1 MNKKSIII
9 VTFAVVLLISVL
21 WLGGLIPKQIAKV
34 YGTKYMSDNF
44 PKMQLEYEN
53 IEWNKYYGD
62 YIITF
67 KDKENQNYGCVIGPK
82 YLPISIGQGIN
93 LIMDTY
99 QEKYIQNTA
108 GDNLEVNDEINNEQN
123 EPIDVTQKILNGKCY
138 SSGIIDSIDDNYIY
152 FTSYNT
158 EKCYLN
164 KNSFSYINAR
174 TAKEMNVN
182 DVNVG
187 DYLDNQEKRII
198 IFRNLS
204 GDELN
209 KELLYNMTL
218 TEEERIMLVNT
229 IDVRDINITDNN
241 TAIVNIR
248 YGDIISEL
256 TDEEFETVV
265 EFNSNTKFY
274 SKGNN
279 INSIND
285 LENAKFN
292 LNTIVLDRDSIYK
305 KNPAIVKRFECTD
318 N

>member
-1 MNKKSIII
+1 MNKRSIVIII
-9 VTFAVVLLISVL
+9 LAVILLVTVL
-21 WLGGLIPKQIAKV
+21 WFGGLIPKQIAK
-34 YGTKYMSDNF
+34 
-44 PKMQLEYEN
+44 
-53 IEWNKYYGD
+53 
-62 YIITF
+62 ITF
-67 KDKENQNYGCVIGPK
+67 KDKENLDADKNE
-82 YLPISIGQGIN
+82 
-93 LIMDTY
+93 T
-99 QEKYIQNTA
+99 
-108 GDNLEVNDEINNEQN
+108 NNEQN
-123 EPIDVTQKILNGKCY
+123 QPEDVTQKILNGKCY
-138 SSGIIDSIDDNYIY
+138 SSGKIYNIDDNYIY
-152 FTSYNT
+152 FTDHN
-158 EKCYLN
+158 EKQCYID
-164 KNSFSYINAR
+164 KNIFTYMNAR
-174 TAKEMNVN
+174 TATEMTVS

-198 IFRNLS
+198 IYRNLS

-229 IDVRDINITDNN
+229 IDVEDINITDNN

-305 KNPAIVKRFECTD
+305 KSPAIVKEFECTD

>member
-9 VTFAVVLLISVL
+9 ITFAVVLLISVL
-21 WLGGLIPKQIAKV
+21 WLGGFIPKQIAKV

-44 PKMQLEYEN
+44 PKMQLEYVN

-93 LIMDTY
+93 AIMETY
-99 QEKYIQNTA
+99 QEKYQNTNKE
-108 GDNLEVNDEINNEQN
+108 NLDANKNETNNEQN
-123 EPIDVTQKILNGKCY
+123 QPEDVTQKILNGKCY
-138 SSGIIDSIDDNYIY
+138 SSGKIYSIDDNYIY
-152 FTSYNT
+152 FTDHN
-158 EKCYLN
+158 EKQCYID
-164 KNSFSYINAR
+164 KNIFTYMNAR
-174 TAKEMNVN
+174 TATEMNSK

-305 KNPAIVKRFECTD
+305 KNPAIVKIFECTD

>member
-1 MNKKSIII
+1 MDKKNIII
-9 VTFAVVLLISVL
+9 TVIVIVLVVIAL
-21 WLGGLIPKQIAKV
+21 WLGGIIPKQIAKI
-34 YGTKYMSDNF
+34 YGTKYMEDNF
-44 PKMQLEYEN
+44 PEMQLEYEN

-82 YLPISIGQGIN
+82 YLPISMGQGIN
-93 LIMDTY
+93 AIIETY
-99 QEKYIQNTA
+99 QEKYIQ
-108 GDNLEVNDEINNEQN
+108 GDNLEEKDETNNEQD
-123 EPIDVTQKILNGKCY
+123 EPEDVTQKILKGECY
-138 SSGIIDSIDDNYIY
+138 SSGKIYNIDDNYIY
-152 FTSYNT
+152 FTNHNSKEFYISKNT
-158 EKCYLN
+158 
-164 KNSFSYINAR
+164 FSYLNAR
-174 TAKEMNVN
+174 TTKDMNLS
-182 DVNVG
+182 DVKVG
-187 DYLDNQEKRII
+187 DYLDNEEKRII
-198 IFRNLS
+198 IYRNLS
-204 GDELN
+204 GEELN

-218 TEEERIMLVNT
+218 TEKERIKLVNT
-229 IDVRDINITDNN
+229 IEIKDINITDNN
-241 TAIVNIR
+241 TAIVNIK

-285 LENAKFN
+285 LKNAKFN

-305 KNPAIVKRFECTD
+305 NDPAIVKIFECTD